1 MTAGA
6 PTTAPA
12 ATAARA
18 GGRVLD
24 IYGLRIGFGGSEVVS
39 GVDLR
44 VERGEVVGLI
54 GESGCGKSSV
64 ALAAMGLLGPGAS
77 VGADRLEACGTDL
90 LSSGPRDLESLR
102 GNRVAMVFQEP
113 MTSLNPCMRIGAQ
126 VAEVLRIH
134 GRANRQEARDRA
146 VELLRAVEIPS
157 PERRARQFPHELSG
171 GMRQRV
177 VIAIAMAGD
186 PQLLLADEPTTA
198 LDVTVQ
204 AEILQLLRSLQ
215 QEHGMGMLLISHDL
229 GVITAMCD
237 RVQVMYAGQVVE
249 SGTTGQVLTAPRHP
263 YTRAL
268 LAAVPRMR
276 DSDGDGNRLTAIRG
290 QLTDDDRR
298 RPGCRFASR
307 CPSVTEAC
315 AAPQQLRELGA
326 GRTSRCWRET
336 EEEMATKTTP
346 EPRSESDE

>member
-1 MTAGA
+1 MTADA
-6 PTTAPA
+6 PTTAPGA
-12 ATAARA
+12 AAAGA

-24 IYGLRIGFGGSEVVS
+24 ISGLRIGFGGSEVVS

-64 ALAAMGLLGPGAS
+64 ALAAMGLLGPGAT
-77 VGADRLEACGTDL
+77 VDADRLEACGTDL

-102 GNRVAMVFQEP
+102 GDRVAMVFQEP
-113 MTSLNPCMRIGAQ
+113 TTSLNPCMRIGAQ

-204 AEILQLLRSLQ
+204 AEILRLLRSLQ

-229 GVITAMCD
+229 GVITAVCD

-276 DSDGDGNRLTAIRG
+276 DRGGTRLTAIRG

-307 CPSVTEAC
+307 CPSVAQAC
-315 AAPQQLRELGA
+315 AVPQPLREVGA
-326 GRTSRCWRET
+326 GRTSRCWHET
-336 EEEMATKTTP
+336 EEEMATKTP
-346 EPRSESDE
+346 EPRGESDE

>member
-12 ATAARA
+12 ATAAGA

-24 IYGLRIGFGGSEVVS
+24 TSGLRIGFGGSEVVS

-90 LSSGPRDLESLR
+90 LSSGPRALESLR
-102 GNRVAMVFQEP
+102 GDRVAMVFQEP

-146 VELLRAVEIPS
+146 VELLHAVEIPS

-177 VIAIAMAGD
+177 VIAIAMAGN

-204 AEILQLLRSLQ
+204 AEILHLLRSLQ

-276 DSDGDGNRLTAIRG
+276 DADGGRLTAIRG

-307 CPSVTEAC
+307 CPSVAEAC
-315 AAPQQLRELGA
+315 TAPQPLREVGA
-326 GRTSRCWRET
+326 GRTSRCWREPEKET
-336 EEEMATKTTP
+336 TTKGDG
-346 EPRSESDE
+346 DE